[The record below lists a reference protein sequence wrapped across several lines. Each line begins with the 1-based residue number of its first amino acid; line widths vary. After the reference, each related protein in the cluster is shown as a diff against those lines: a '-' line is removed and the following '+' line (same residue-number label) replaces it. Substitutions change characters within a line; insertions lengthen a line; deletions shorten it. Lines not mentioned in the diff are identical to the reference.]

1 MNIINIINE
10 YDRIMDGLAD
20 AIKNS
25 PYKTQYFLDLL
36 KLKRG
41 FFYKKLKEKRFTS
54 KEMKILSKSL
64 YPEEYKDYEIE
75 MIDKLISISKDQIE
89 KGQYKTHENVMKEMR
104 EKYGLQD

>member
-20 AIKNS
+20 DIKNS

-64 YPEEYKDYEIE
+64 YPEEYKDYEVE
-75 MIDKLISISKDQIE
+75 MIDKLLAISQQEFKDG
-89 KGQYKTHENVMKEMR
+89 KGKDFKVLLKETR
-104 EKYGLQD
+104 TKYGL